1 MIDVDDGAVG
11 DAGVDEGHAHRFVA
25 EHGGDCFDAHAVVD
39 GLGCQF
45 LACVRGDGVVKGSSG
60 WRTLVGNPIL

>member
-1 MIDVDDGAVG
+1 
-11 DAGVDEGHAHRFVA
+11 VA